1 MTTCTEITD
10 YAGDRVYKPTKNPNT
25 GHYEDQ
31 TAQQVRRNYAL
42 GFKCPCKAYINEF
55 CNGKSKVTMYD
66 VPPTKTSYFI
76 STHIHSSFH
85 KKWINALNTRIQS
98 LETRTPQ
105 ELIERIEEL
114 EREKRNDKVEFRKML
129 QEKEEEFKRDIL
141 RYQEM
146 QAKDAEIIKI
156 LKART
161 GVAVENLIDL

>member
-1 MTTCTEITD
+1 
-10 YAGDRVYKPTKNPNT
+10 
-25 GHYEDQ
+25 
-31 TAQQVRRNYAL
+31 
-42 GFKCPCKAYINEF
+42 
-55 CNGKSKVTMYD
+55 MYD

-85 KKWINALNTRIQS
+85 KKWITALNTRIQS

-129 QEKEEEFKRDIL
+129 QEKEKEFNRDIL

-146 QAKDAEIIKI
+146 QEKDVEIIKI

-161 GVAVENLIDL
+161 GVQVENLIDM

>member
-10 YAGDRVYKPTKNPNT
+10 YAGARVYKPTKNPNT

-31 TAQQVRRNYAL
+31 TAQQVRRNYAM
-42 GFKCPCKAYINEF
+42 GFKCPCKAYLNEF
-55 CNGKSKVTMYD
+55 CNGKYKVPMFD
-66 VPPTKTSYFI
+66 VTPTNSSYFI
-76 STHIHSSFH
+76 SNHIHKSFH
-85 KKWINALNTRIQS
+85 KRWITALNTRIQS
-98 LETRTPQ
+98 LENRTPQ

-129 QEKEEEFKRDIL
+129 QEKEKEFNRNIL